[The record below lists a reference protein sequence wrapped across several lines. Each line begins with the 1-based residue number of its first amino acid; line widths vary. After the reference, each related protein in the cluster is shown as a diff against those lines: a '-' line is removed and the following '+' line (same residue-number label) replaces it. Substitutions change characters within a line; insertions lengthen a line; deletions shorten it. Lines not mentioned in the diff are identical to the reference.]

1 MEAIELRIGNF
12 LYYKNTNELA
22 IVELIHKKHYDC
34 RDEYGTFTPNSRYKP
49 IPLSKEWLLNFG
61 FVENC
66 LDEDNKWLNLKYRFL
81 NFSSDESV
89 RFKKV
94 YLSIN
99 KMDIIC
105 DYVHQLQNVFFS
117 LTGQELI
124 KKNQEK

>member
-1 MEAIELRIGNF
+1 MIKSTELRIGN
-12 LYYKNTNELA
+12 LVNWNGEVA
-22 IVELIHKKHYDC
+22 IVSQLWERDIFFKCGENDLYDAI
-34 RDEYGTFTPNSRYKP
+34 KP
-49 IPLSKEWLLNFG
+49 IPLSKEWFNKFG

-94 YLSIN
+94 YLSVN

-105 DYVHQLQNVFFS
+105 DYVHQLQNVFFF